1 MVDDLAK
8 KIETW
13 LRQQMVDRGA
23 RGLVVGLSGGID
35 SAVTAALCL
44 NACPG
49 NTLGLIMP
57 CHSDPRDAE
66 HAVLLAKKIG
76 LEYKT
81 VVLDEIFSQMVIMLT
96 GEEYDPGQ
104 RDLPIVN
111 IKPRLRMTTLYFHAS
126 RRRSLVVGTSNLCEI
141 TVGYNTKYGDG
152 GADLLPIANLVKGEV
167 RKLARHLGVPQEI
180 IEKPPSAG
188 LWHGHDDEKEL
199 GVTYDQLD
207 RYLLTGQADEKAKDI
222 IDKLAANNLHKKQM
236 PAIPPQY

>member
-8 KIETW
+8 KIESW
-13 LRQQMVDRGA
+13 LRQQMIDRGA

-35 SAVTAALCL
+35 SAVTAALCI
-44 NACPG
+44 NACPD

-66 HAVLLAKKIG
+66 HAVLLAEKIG
-76 LEYKT
+76 LGYKT
-81 VVLDEIFSQMVIMLT
+81 VVLDEIFSQMVVMLT

-104 RDLPIVN
+104 KDLSVVN
-111 IKPRLRMTTLYFHAS
+111 IKPRLRMTTLYFHSS
-126 RRRSLVVGTSNLCEI
+126 RRRSLVVGTSNLCET
-141 TVGYNTKYGDG
+141 TVGYSTKYGDG
-152 GADLLPIANLVKGEV
+152 GADLLPIANLVKAEV
-167 RKLARHLGVPQEI
+167 RELARHLGVPREI

-207 RYLLTGQADEKAKDI
+207 RYLLTGQADEKVKEI
-222 IDKLAANNLHKKQM
+222 IDELAVNNLHKKQM